1 MSKIVS
7 ITKEMIID
15 AAFNITKEK
24 GFSKL
29 SNREIAKY
37 LNCSIRPIYY
47 QFKDVED
54 LNKHLFKK
62 VEEYFYNYLTSDIKY
77 KDKVYLSTGINY
89 IKFAREENNLFKLM
103 FMSDLSVTNF
113 IKEENQSFT
122 EYSKIVVNKTN
133 LDIKKA
139 NDMGVI
145 CGVTTNPSLIAKEG
159 KVFEEVIAEIAS
171 IVDGPISGEVKATT
185 TDAEG
190 MIAEG
195 REIAKIHPN
204 MVVKI
209 PMTVEGL
216 KAVKVLTAEGIKTNV
231 TLIFNANQALLAARA
246 GATYVSPFLGRLDD
260 ISTRGVD
267 LISEI
272 AQIFEVAG
280 IDTEIIAAS
289 VRNPIH
295 VTDCALAG
303 ADIATVPYK
312 VIEQMTHHP
321 LTDAGIEKFQAD
333 YKAVFGE

>member
-1 MSKIVS
+1 MKFF
-7 ITKEMIID
+7 ID
-15 AAFNITKEK
+15 TAN
-24 GFSKL
+24 
-29 SNREIAKY
+29 
-37 LNCSIRPIYY
+37 
-47 QFKDVED
+47 VE
-54 LNKHLFKK
+54 
-62 VEEYFYNYLTSDIKY
+62 
-77 KDKVYLSTGINY
+77 
-89 IKFAREENNLFKLM
+89 
-103 FMSDLSVTNF
+103 
-113 IKEENQSFT
+113 
-122 EYSKIVVNKTN
+122 
-133 LDIKKA
+133 DIKKA

-159 KVFEEVIAEIAS
+159 RNFEEVIAEIAS

-185 TDAEG
+185 VDAEG

-216 KAVKVLTAEGIKTNV
+216 KACKVLSEEGIKTNV
-231 TLIFNANQALLAARA
+231 TLVFTANQALLAARA

-260 ISTRGVD
+260 ISVRGTD
-267 LISEI
+267 LINEI
-272 AQIFEVAG
+272 AEIFAVAG
-280 IDTEIIAAS
+280 DIDTQIIAAS

-295 VTDCALAG
+295 VTECALAG

-321 LTDAGIEKFQAD
+321 LTDAGIAKFQAD